1 MSKTNYPL
9 VRVSWEEIVD
19 LCSKIAKQIKDEK
32 KEIDLIVPIL
42 RGGMPI
48 ALILSSMLKVEDM
61 ACVHI
66 RRSVDDTPNSDFKRK
81 PINKGITNV
90 DKIKG
95 ANILIVDDTLDSKIT
110 LDYTI
115 KLLKKYH
122 PRNIETAIL
131 YNFNKKYFGK
141 IYNGEE
147 VKEYKWIIFPWEDN
161 NILFNDENNKEEGD
175 KM

>member
-9 VRVSWEEIVD
+9 VKASWEEIES
-19 LCSKIAKQIKDEK
+19 LSFKIASQIIADK

-48 ALILSSMLKVEDM
+48 ALLLSSMLDVEDM
-61 ACVHI
+61 SCIHI
-66 RRSVDDTPNSDFKRK
+66 RRSVDDNPNTEFKTPV
-81 PINKGITNV
+81 NKGITNT

-115 KLLKKYH
+115 RLLKKYS
-122 PRNIETAIL
+122 PKSIDVAIL
-131 YNFNKKYFGK
+131 YNFNKDTFDS
-141 IYNGEE
+141 IYSGEK
-147 VKEYKWIIFPWEDN
+147 VQEYKWVIFPWEDKKIKGGFN
-161 NILFNDENNKEEGD
+161 NEK
-175 KM
+175 